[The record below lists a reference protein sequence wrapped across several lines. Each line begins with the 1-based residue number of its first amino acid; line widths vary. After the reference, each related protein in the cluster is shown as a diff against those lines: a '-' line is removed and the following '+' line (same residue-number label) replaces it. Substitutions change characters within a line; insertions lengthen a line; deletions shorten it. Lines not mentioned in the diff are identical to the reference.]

1 MTSQTQLFSVT
12 RELLVP
18 SALSSPE
25 VALSNVIPE
34 VDLRSEPEKIYFPAT
49 NLLTYKETR
58 RKTGGIF
65 PAENTYNITNIHI
78 VSVPVLPRL

>member
-1 MTSQTQLFSVT
+1 MTSQTQLFLVT

-25 VALSNVIPE
+25 VALSGVIPE
-34 VDLRSEPEKIYFPAT
+34 VNLRSEPEKIDFPAT

-58 RKTGGIF
+58 RKTEF
-65 PAENTYNITNIHI
+65 FQQKHVQY
-78 VSVPVLPRL
+78 

>member
-1 MTSQTQLFSVT
+1 MFLKFHVIVTSQTQLFSVT

-25 VALSNVIPE
+25 VALNNVIPE
-34 VDLRSEPEKIYFPAT
+34 VNLRSEPEKIYFPAT

-58 RKTGGIF
+58 RKTVEF
-65 PAENTYNITNIHI
+65 SSRKHVQY
-78 VSVPVLPRL
+78 

>member
-18 SALSSPE
+18 SAFSSPE
-25 VALSNVIPE
+25 VALNVIPE
-34 VDLRSEPEKIYFPAT
+34 VNLRSEPEKIYFPAT
-49 NLLTYKETR
+49 NLLKSRDTK
-58 RKTGGIF
+58 KNGGIF
-65 PAENTYNITNIHI
+65 PAENTYNISNIHI

>member
-34 VDLRSEPEKIYFPAT
+34 VNLRSEPEKIYFPAT
-49 NLLTYKETR
+49 NLLTSRDTK
-58 RKTGGIF
+58 KNGGIF
-65 PAENTYNITNIHI
+65 PAENTYNISNIHI

>member
-1 MTSQTQLFSVT
+1 MFLKFHVIVTSQTQLFSVT

-34 VDLRSEPEKIYFPAT
+34 VNLRSEPEKIYFPAT

-58 RKTGGIF
+58 RKTVEFFQQKTRTIL
-65 PAENTYNITNIHI
+65 AIYI
-78 VSVPVLPRL
+78 